1 MRCPMRRR
9 SFLTLLGTSAAAPC
23 VSWPLAARAQQPRK
37 VWRIGFLVAGV
48 RPRQLGSSVY
58 GGFLRGMRELGYAE
72 GRDFVM
78 EWRFAETRSE
88 LYFELAAELVQANV
102 DVIVSSV
109 GSAVPAVQR
118 ANPRIPIV
126 LGGVTD
132 PVGFGLI
139 ASLARPGGNVTAL
152 ASSDEAS
159 TPNHLELL
167 KMIAT
172 YVPRIGYATSGA
184 GPPNITRLK
193 AAQDAATQAGRE
205 LVPVGISNLEGVPG
219 AFATLAN
226 ERAGALL
233 VASTPL
239 TLSLRQRIA

>member
-1 MRCPMRRR
+1 P
-9 SFLTLLGTSAAAPC
+9 
-23 VSWPLAARAQQPRK
+23 
-37 VWRIGFLVAGV
+37 
-48 RPRQLGSSVY
+48 
-58 GGFLRGMRELGYAE
+58 
-72 GRDFVM
+72 
-78 EWRFAETRSE
+78 E

-102 DVIVSSV
+102 DVIVVTV
-109 GSAVPAVQR
+109 GAAVPAVQR

-139 ASLARPGGNVTAL
+139 ASLARPGGNVTGL
-152 ASSDEAS
+152 ARSDEAS
-159 TPNHLELL
+159 TPKQLELL
-167 KMIAT
+167 TMIAP
-172 YVPRIGYATSGA
+172 YVPRIGYAMSA
-184 GPPNITRLK
+184 IASPPNIIRLK

-205 LVPVGISNLEGVPG
+205 LVPVEINNLEGVPG

-239 TLSLRQRIA
+239 ILSLRQRIAELALQNRLPTMFAIRDFVGAGGLMSYGDSVADFHRRAAFYVDKILKVYCGPVLRHSAELI